1 MKKRESYATDLEQF
15 HDLVRQMDDHCTTL
29 ALKVQERMKELQQTH
44 DDLEGM
50 TTKMENLQRTVA
62 TQPLSVEQLQKM
74 HAEQARLKE
83 ALEKASALKH
93 FNMEGLDKSQQELN
107 TLWEDLEMLMRE
119 YNEEA
124 AELLRNMADFSQQLP
139 SKMTLQKDKSMD
151 QTQLVGVDISNQLVP
166 FLEHCKDRN
175 MTLLGDTRRQLE
187 TFLDDAEAIKEAYT
201 EAMDRN
207 KVSG

>member
-93 FNMEGLDKSQQELN
+93 FNMDGLDKSQQELN

-124 AELLRNMADFSQQLP
+124 AELLRNMADFAQQLP

-166 FLEHCKDRN
+166 FLEHCRDRN
-175 MTLLGDTRRQLE
+175 TNLLGDTRRQLE